1 MRFNDI
7 TIEGDRPDDGITASE
22 VEHLQ
27 ATATIG
33 AVGYYKGWGAS
44 LALSTKTRD
53 YQEDPRSFHT
63 NGSLALFYLF

>member
-1 MRFNDI
+1 M
-7 TIEGDRPDDGITASE
+7 
-22 VEHLQ
+22 EHLQ